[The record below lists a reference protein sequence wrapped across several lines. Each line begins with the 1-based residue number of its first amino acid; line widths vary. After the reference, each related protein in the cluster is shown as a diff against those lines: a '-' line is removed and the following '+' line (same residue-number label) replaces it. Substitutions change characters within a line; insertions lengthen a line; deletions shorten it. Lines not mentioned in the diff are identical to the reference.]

1 MMKLFIAFNIIILS
15 ITDHLYV
22 NGNPFSVRQN
32 NNLSDINF
40 DKLLTKNDEQSS
52 SSSSSKHYPIFRF
65 DFNHVSTPYIIL
77 LWIIIVGF
85 GKIGESSDISIN
97 SKILFINNF
106 QISIRSH
113 SEIII
118 NLSRKRY
125 VNGIWNC
132 HRVHFIGFK
141 SFK

>member
-1 MMKLFIAFNIIILS
+1 MMKLFITFNIIILS
-15 ITDHLYV
+15 ITNHLYV
-22 NGNPFSVRQN
+22 NGNPFSIRQN

-52 SSSSSKHYPIFRF
+52 SSSKHYPTFRF
-65 DFNHVSTPYIIL
+65 DFNHVSTPYIIS

-106 QISIRSH
+106 RISIRSH

-118 NLSRKRY
+118 NSPRKRY
-125 VNGIWNC
+125 ADGIWNC